1 MAGFVKFA
9 NGGPRNKAKMAKKEK
24 PENGLKNSVQ
34 LAPRDPDDPSV
45 VQVIIETPK
54 GSANKY
60 AFDHQQRILSRQRL
74 SAGVAHDFAAHEARL
89 IGGEQHIGRR
99 KFGGLARTTH
109 RNVGAELHQVLRRLA
124 ADWVGG
130 DSVDANTL
138 ARKLLGPGLSRR
150 KRWLP
155 GSSRSRE
162 YPAKDL
168 RH

>member
-1 MAGFVKFA
+1 
-9 NGGPRNKAKMAKKEK
+9 
-24 PENGLKNSVQ
+24 
-34 LAPRDPDDPSV
+34 
-45 VQVIIETPK
+45 VIIETPK

-124 ADWVGG
+124 ADWVGATPLTRIPLPVSCLG
-130 DSVDANTL
+130 QAFHEESDGSLGHRVVENT
-138 ARKLLGPGLSRR
+138 RRRILGIDGGGTNNGRAGFEVRQGGLKDPEHGVHVGAKRRMELFSRDV
-150 KRWLP
+150 
-155 GSSRSRE
+155 E
-162 YPAKDL
+162 
-168 RH
+168 